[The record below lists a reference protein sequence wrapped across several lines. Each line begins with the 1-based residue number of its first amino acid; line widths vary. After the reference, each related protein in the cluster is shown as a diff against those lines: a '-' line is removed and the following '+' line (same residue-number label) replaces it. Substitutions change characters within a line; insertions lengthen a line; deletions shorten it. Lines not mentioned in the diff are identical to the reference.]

1 MAIRIRPRRSSGFR
15 LAVRVVRSMARKPA
29 TEPADGGSGRFSAII
44 SENWPLVR
52 PEGRRASSNR
62 RAKARAVRWAARHRQ
77 WSRTCSV
84 VSNGIE
90 CEVIGLDPLGEHD
103 PEFLALNPAD
113 KLPVLVDGDIVMTE
127 SAAIPLY
134 LAEKF
139 PEKGLIPSGLAD
151 RAQMYR
157 WIFFL
162 VTEIEQPLWRIAL
175 NTAIYPVEN
184 RLPADIENAT
194 RDCKKMVAVLERPM
208 MDREFV
214 AGDHLS
220 VAGGALVSDAMAAGS
235 LALCAEAL
243 GLMEVIRDATIE
255 YLRTRVQFGEPIG
268 RNQALQHRMATVLLE
283 IEQARSAVI
292 NAAARELGPQGIHVA
307 HLVIDAGVDT
317 AWVRERMRER
327 EGTAAVA
334 ALEPGRLMRPE
345 AVAEAYW
352 ALHQQP
358 PDAWTFEQEIRPLGE
373 KW

>member
-1 MAIRIRPRRSSGFR
+1 M
-15 LAVRVVRSMARKPA
+15 
-29 TEPADGGSGRFSAII
+29 
-44 SENWPLVR
+44 
-52 PEGRRASSNR
+52 
-62 RAKARAVRWAARHRQ
+62 
-77 WSRTCSV
+77 
-84 VSNGIE
+84 
-90 CEVIGLDPLGEHD
+90 
-103 PEFLALNPAD
+103 
-113 KLPVLVDGDIVMTE
+113 LVDGDIVMTE

-194 RDCKKMVAVLERPM
+194 RDCKKMVAVLERHM

-235 LALCAEAL
+235 LALCADAL

-255 YLRTRVQFGEPIG
+255 YLRTRVRFASRSGET
-268 RNQALQHRMATVLLE
+268 RRC
-283 IEQARSAVI
+283 S
-292 NAAARELGPQGIHVA
+292 
-307 HLVIDAGVDT
+307 T
-317 AWVRERMRER
+317 AWRRFCSRSSR
-327 EGTAAVA
+327 HA
-334 ALEPGRLMRPE
+334 RR
-345 AVAEAYW
+345 
-352 ALHQQP
+352 
-358 PDAWTFEQEIRPLGE
+358 
-373 KW
+373 